1 MDELVDIVGEIPQSV
16 PNQTS
21 TQGQSQEVISR
32 ESTSIDSLLSSLQTV
47 QFSVQVG
54 LKHLC

>member
-1 MDELVDIVGEIPQSV
+1 MDELVDIAGEIPQSV

-21 TQGQSQEVISR
+21 TQAQSQEVISR

-54 LKHLC
+54 LKHLY